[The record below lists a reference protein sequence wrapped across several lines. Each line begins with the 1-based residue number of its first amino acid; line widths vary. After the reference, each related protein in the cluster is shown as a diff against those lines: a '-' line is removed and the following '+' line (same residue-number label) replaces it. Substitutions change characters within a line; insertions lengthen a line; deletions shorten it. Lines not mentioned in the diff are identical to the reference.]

1 MKSILAG
8 MLSMG
13 LLAVSCN
20 KEESGAASMPEAG
33 VKTYASLSVS
43 LQNTS
48 TRAVAADPNAVSE
61 ETKIGSLNIY
71 IFNGGVLETTGSIT
85 LNEQNEGTT
94 SVATTTGPKTIYAV
108 VNKTVTGAV
117 GSLQSDFEQQLLAA
131 LDSDIAAADN
141 FFMVGSTGATLVE
154 QTEDQAI
161 EKANLIQI
169 SVARAAAKVQM
180 RYNNVPVKPVVDAA
194 VADARYTLAQQ
205 NTQMYLLRNGFDV
218 SPKGAAAEQMD
229 ADNDGTYD
237 HLKKLDN
244 PLEDANLISAVEN
257 FTHAYA
263 ESRYLG
269 ENVNET
275 PATGNTSYV
284 LICVQVT
291 PNASAGV
298 DGTVTVGGF
307 TAGSDF
313 WVIANHDTANGSI
326 QFAAKEDKILYF
338 ASQDAA
344 DSYLTVN
351 TADLTGYEVLK
362 YTEGKSYYRLNIRD
376 IRQSALTQKYAVLR
390 NHYYKVNITEI
401 SNLGYNSPD
410 GTVPTDPETPL
421 ETQTYISAEITIEPW
436 TVVDMNEPLG

>member
-1 MKSILAG
+1 
-8 MLSMG
+8 
-13 LLAVSCN
+13 
-20 KEESGAASMPEAG
+20 
-33 VKTYASLSVS
+33 
-43 LQNTS
+43 
-48 TRAVAADPNAVSE
+48 
-61 ETKIGSLNIY
+61 
-71 IFNGGVLETTGSIT
+71 
-85 LNEQNEGTT
+85 
-94 SVATTTGPKTIYAV
+94 
-108 VNKTVTGAV
+108 
-117 GSLQSDFEQQLLAA
+117 
-131 LDSDIAAADN
+131 
-141 FFMVGSTGATLVE
+141 MVGSTGATLVE

-362 YTEGKSYYRLNIRD
+362 YTEGKS
-376 IRQSALTQKYAVLR
+376 
-390 NHYYKVNITEI
+390 
-401 SNLGYNSPD
+401 
-410 GTVPTDPETPL
+410 
-421 ETQTYISAEITIEPW
+421 
-436 TVVDMNEPLG
+436 